1 MKKALIVSLG
11 LLGVGLGSV
20 AQARGLT
27 ASERKSAQNLGQ
39 QIAYVQNRFEDLGY
53 SSNSHELGA
62 GMLAQGQREGSGIR
76 LDSGVEYKIVGVCD
90 SNCRDLDLFLY
101 DENGNQ
107 VSRDAS
113 NDYLPIVTVTP
124 RWDGRFLLRA
134 SMARCNKAKC
144 GYAVRV
150 FSR

>member
-1 MKKALIVSLG
+1 
-11 LLGVGLGSV
+11 
-20 AQARGLT
+20 
-27 ASERKSAQNLGQ
+27 
-39 QIAYVQNRFEDLGY
+39 
-53 SSNSHELGA
+53 
-62 GMLAQGQREGSGIR
+62 MLAQGQREGSGIR

-113 NDYLPIVTVTP
+113 NDSLPIVTVTP
-124 RWDGRFLLRA
+124 RWDDRFLLRA
-134 SMARCNKAKC
+134 SMARCSKAKC